1 MKIYVV
7 ISDSIINNHSSH
19 GLHGVYQN
27 LSDAKTAAIS
37 MIKSTAKLH
46 GHNIALDEITIDD
59 NDFFYAQHGIDIV
72 VSCIE
77 QDLL

>member
-7 ISDSIINNHSSH
+7 ISDSIIDNHSSH
-19 GLHGVYQN
+19 GLHGVYKN

-37 MIKSTAKLH
+37 TIINTAQKH
-46 GHNIALDEITIDD
+46 GYSITNDSITIDGNELFYVQ
-59 NDFFYAQHGIDIV
+59 NDIDIV

-77 QDLL
+77 QDLR